1 MTHQAKMLIFLDFLL
16 NTLNFMG
23 AAGLDF
29 ALKNYR
35 GLARAAPITV
45 RVGGQTDVEG
55 PYLD

>member
-1 MTHQAKMLIFLDFLL
+1 MIHQAKMLIFLDFLL

-45 RVGGQTDVEG
+45 GGQTDVEG